1 MSTTAPH
8 GLDGLGCGIEQS
20 VSISFTPSAGD
31 DCHDGCRMR
40 KPINGTKPACYAL
53 NHEKRFKH
61 LAAELRRRRENPT
74 IYINKAALAINY
86 LRNYFV
92 RISKFGTVLN
102 RQEANKTRGYLP
114 ALQLFLQRVAAGGN
128 RLQWFIE
135 DRAKVKFYRD
145 LLKTWKLNFII
156 RESVQSIAALNRR
169 PIGEHLAIVC
179 GDNGDGLSIAE
190 RIDKAHALAAAQRAK
205 GRTAIVCGKV
215 RGASDARDPRKCGE
229 CNACI
234 EPLVELI
241 ILPKHR

>member
-40 KPINGTKPACYAL
+40 KRINGKKPACYAL

-61 LAAELRRRRENPT
+61 LAAELLKRRANPT
-74 IYINKAALAINY
+74 IYINKAAIAINY

-102 RQEANKTRGYLP
+102 RSDALTTRGYLP
-114 ALQLFLQRVAAGGN
+114 ALRLFLERVAAGDN

-135 DRAKVKFYRD
+135 SRSKVKFYRE
-145 LLKTWKLNFII
+145 LLTAWKLPFII
-156 RESVQSIAALNRR
+156 RESVQSVAALNRR

-179 GDNGDGLSIAE
+179 GDNGDGLSIQQ
-190 RIDKAHALAAAQRAK
+190 RIDNAHALAAAQRAK
-205 GRTAIVCGKV
+205 GRTSIVCGKV
-215 RGASDARDPRKCGE
+215 RGADDPRDPRKCGE
-229 CNACI
+229 CNACV
-234 EPLVELI
+234 EKLVQLI

>member
-8 GLDGLGCGIEQS
+8 GLDSLGCGIEQS

-40 KPINGTKPACYAL
+40 KRVNGKSPACYAL
-53 NHEKRFKH
+53 NHEKLYKH

-74 IYINKAALAINY
+74 RYINKAAIAINY

-102 RQEANKTRGYLP
+102 RSDALKTRGYLP
-114 ALQLFLQRVAAGGN
+114 ALRLFLERVAAGNN

-135 DRAKVKFYRD
+135 SRAKVKFYRE
-145 LLKTWKLNFII
+145 LLTAWKLPFII
-156 RESVQSIAALNRR
+156 RESVQSVAALNRR

-179 GDNGDGLSIAE
+179 GDNGDGLTIAQ
-190 RIDKAHALAAAQRAK
+190 RIDNAHALAAAQRAK
-205 GRTAIVCGKV
+205 GRTSIVCGKV
-215 RGASDARDPRKCGE
+215 RGSADPRDPRKCGE
-229 CNACI
+229 CNACV
-234 EPLVELI
+234 EPLVQLI